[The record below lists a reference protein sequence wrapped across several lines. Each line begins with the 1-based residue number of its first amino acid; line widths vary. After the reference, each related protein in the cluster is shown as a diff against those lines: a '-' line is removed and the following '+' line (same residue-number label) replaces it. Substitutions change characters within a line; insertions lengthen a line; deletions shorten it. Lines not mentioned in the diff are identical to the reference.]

1 MAIPF
6 RRLRIRA
13 RDRISGAPGRYA
25 MRPDVVG
32 GERLPRSPKSSPL
45 WRNARDTPPMMQ
57 AHQTTAESMLG
68 WKYAPL
74 GRGPD
79 GIDCL
84 GVVLAFYAA
93 AMGIPLP
100 DPASGTAAEV
110 LEHNFAAEFNAV
122 ENDAYRDGDVARFS
136 KDGHEHL
143 GIVLGRA
150 VLHAYIRGGVIVTPI
165 ARLRP
170 AGYYRHRSFGPC

>member
-1 MAIPF
+1 MNPAYQ
-6 RRLRIRA
+6 L
-13 RDRISGAPGRYA
+13 
-25 MRPDVVG
+25 
-32 GERLPRSPKSSPL
+32 
-45 WRNARDTPPMMQ
+45 
-57 AHQTTAESMLG
+57 TAESMLG
-68 WKYAPL
+68 WKYEPL
-74 GRGPD
+74 GRGRE

-93 AMGIPLP
+93 AIGIPLP

-110 LEHNFAAEFNAV
+110 LDSHFAAEFNAV
-122 ENDAYRDGDVARFS
+122 SGDAYQDGDVARFS

-150 VLHAYIRGGVIVTPI
+150 VLHAYHRGGVIVTPI